1 MKLGN
6 KKKLFIRNVKCS
18 EKENHLNISIPK
30 LLAKRLQLTNNDYPK
45 IYLDET
51 NNLIFEKLEI

>member
-1 MKLGN
+1 MKLEN
-6 KKKLFIRNVKCS
+6 TKKSFIRNVKCS

-30 LLAKRLQLTNNDYPK
+30 QLAKRLQLTNNDYPK

>member
-1 MKLGN
+1 MKLDN
-6 KKKLFIRNVKCS
+6 TKKSFIRNVKCS
-18 EKENHLNISIPK
+18 EKENHLNVSIPK